1 MPPGTKVF
9 DFEWFTGHFGLIG
22 ERLAQH
28 LQLTVLPLLLGILVS
43 LVLAVWAVRQPRVY
57 APITA
62 LTGLLYTIPSLAAF
76 ALLRPIFGLTL
87 LTAIIPLTTYT
98 LLILFRA
105 FASGLTSVPAEIL
118 EAAEGMGYTRRQRLF
133 RVELP
138 LAVPLMIAGIRLAS
152 VTTIGLATIVA
163 VLGNS
168 FGGLGQ
174 SDGWTLTVIRTDRG
188 EQIWRDALEAGIV
201 DWRPG
206 REDPAALALMDKLA
220 AHSRDRWPGDALPDE
235 WSTPGLLPDVV
246 PQVEPKPNQ
255 QQTVEPVEG

>member
-1 MPPGTKVF
+1 MPPGTKIF
-9 DFEWFTGHFGLIG
+9 DVDWFLSHLGQIG
-22 ERLAQH
+22 VRVVQH
-28 LQLTVLPLLLGILVS
+28 LQLTALPLVIGILIS

-57 APITA
+57 APVTA

-105 FASGLTSVPAEIL
+105 FAAGFTSVPAEII

-163 VLGNS
+163 VLGDS

-174 SDGWTLTVIRTDRG
+174 LITEGIQSFFPTEYLLGAILSVLLAIAADLLFVRFGRLVTPWARVG
-188 EQIWRDALEAGIV
+188 AGV
-201 DWRPG
+201 R
-206 REDPAALALMDKLA
+206 
-220 AHSRDRWPGDALPDE
+220 
-235 WSTPGLLPDVV
+235 
-246 PQVEPKPNQ
+246 
-255 QQTVEPVEG
+255 

>member
-9 DFEWFTGHFGLIG
+9 DVGWLTSHFGLIG
-22 ERLAQH
+22 ERLLQH
-28 LQLTVLPLLLGILVS
+28 LQLTILPLLLGVLIS
-43 LVLAVWAVRQPRVY
+43 LLLAVWAVRQPRVY

-118 EAAEGMGYTRRQRLF
+118 EAAEGMGYTRRQRLI

-174 SDGWTLTVIRTDRG
+174 LIT
-188 EQIWRDALEAGIV
+188 EGIQGFFPTEYLLGAV
-201 DWRPG
+201 LSVLLAI
-206 REDPAALALMDKLA
+206 AADFLLVRFERIVTPWAHAKA
-220 AHSRDRWPGDALPDE
+220 AAR
-235 WSTPGLLPDVV
+235 
-246 PQVEPKPNQ
+246 
-255 QQTVEPVEG
+255 